1 MHRSEILEG
10 LSIRETIPTPADSD
24 IGVSLIGVD
33 RSIPLTQDV
42 LSKHLLYTGTIGT
55 GKTTAMFQLL
65 RQLIAKMDDNDV
77 MVVFDTKGDFKE
89 KFYRP
94 GKDVVISS
102 DSKATDFWN
111 IFKEVLINGEEH
123 VEENLLEIV
132 SSLFE
137 EKIKRSNAPFFPQA
151 AKDVLFGIMS
161 YIIYKNE
168 PEDLDNAE
176 LYAYLRDANIND
188 VVEAL
193 MSVGDLR
200 GIIDYIYNGGEGS
213 EQTQG
218 VYSELRNVANEL
230 FVGNFRKKGE
240 FSVREFVRNKGGRIL
255 FIEYDLSIGKVL
267 TPIYKV
273 LIDLAIKEALSRDK
287 SDGNVF
293 FVIDEF
299 NLLPNLYH
307 IDNGVNFGRSLGAK
321 FIVAM
326 QNIRQIIDGYGR
338 EKAYSILSAFG
349 TTISFRVTDLAT
361 REFIQNLYGTNRKQF
376 IFKAASYSE
385 GNKGQLTYSNVVEDW
400 DILGLRPG
408 EAIISVSD
416 YDSAPMKFRFKDP
429 RV

>member
-1 MHRSEILEG
+1 MQKSEILEG
-10 LSIRETIPTPADSD
+10 ISLKEMITVPTDSD
-24 IGVSLIGVD
+24 AGVSLLGTD
-33 RSIPLTQDV
+33 KSIPLTSSV
-42 LSKHLLYTGTIGT
+42 LSKHILYTGTIGT

-65 RQLIAKMDDNDV
+65 RQLINKMSEEDV
-77 MVVFDTKGDFKE
+77 MVIFDTKGDFKE
-89 KFYRP
+89 RFYRP
-94 GKDVVISS
+94 GKDAVISS
-102 DSKATDFWN
+102 DSKATAYWN
-111 IFKEVLINGEEH
+111 IFKEVRINGESYI
-123 VEENLLEIV
+123 EENLLEIV

-137 EKIKRSNAPFFPQA
+137 EKIRRSNAPFFPQA

-161 YIIYKNE
+161 YIIYKNS

-176 LYAYLRDANIND
+176 LYAYLRDANIDD
-188 VVEAL
+188 VVDAL

-230 FVGNFRKKGE
+230 FVGNFRKRGD

-273 LIDLAIKEALSRDK
+273 LIDLAIKEALSRNK
-287 SDGNVF
+287 SEGNVF

-299 NLLPNLYH
+299 KLLPNLYH

-326 QNIRQIIDGYGR
+326 QNIQQIIDGYGY
-338 EKAYSILSAFG
+338 EKAHSILSAFG
-349 TTISFRVTDLAT
+349 TSIAFRVTDKAT
-361 REFIQNLYGTNRKQF
+361 REFVQNLYGMNRKRF
-376 IFKAASYSE
+376 VFKGTSYSE
-385 GNKGQLTYSNVVEDW
+385 GNKEQITYSNVIEDW
-400 DILGLRPG
+400 DILDLKVG

-416 YDSAPMKFRFKDP
+416 YDSAPTKFKFS
-429 RV
+429 VS

>member
-1 MHRSEILEG
+1 MLKSEILEG
-10 LSIRETIPTPADSD
+10 ISLKDRISMPTSSD
-24 IGVSLIGVD
+24 VGVSLIGD
-33 RSIPLTQDV
+33 SETIPLTSSV

-65 RQLIAKMDDNDV
+65 HQLIGKMTDDDV
-77 MVVFDTKGDFKE
+77 MVIFDTKGDFKE
-89 KFYRP
+89 EFYRP

-102 DSKATDFWN
+102 DAKATAYWN
-111 IFKEVLINGEEH
+111 IFKEVRINGDDYI
-123 VEENLLEIV
+123 EENLLEIV

-188 VVEAL
+188 VVDAL

-200 GIIDYIYNGGEGS
+200 SIIDYIYNGGDGS

-230 FVGNFRKKGE
+230 FVGNFRKRGD
-240 FSVREFVRNKGGRIL
+240 FSVREFVRNKGGKIL

-267 TPIYKV
+267 TPIYKA
-273 LIDLAIKEALSRDK
+273 LIDLAIKESLSRDK
-287 SDGNVF
+287 SEGNVF

-299 NLLPNLYH
+299 KLLPNLYH

-326 QNIRQIIDGYGR
+326 QNIQQIIDGYGY

-349 TTISFRVTDLAT
+349 TSIAFRVTDKAT
-361 REFIQNLYGTNRKQF
+361 KEFIQNLYGMNRKRF
-376 IFKAASYSE
+376 VFKGTSYSE
-385 GNKGQLTYSNVVEDW
+385 GNKEQVTYSNVIEDW
-400 DILGLRPG
+400 DILDLKVG
-408 EAIISVSD
+408 EAIISVAD
-416 YDSAPMKFRFKDP
+416 YDSAPMKFKFKE
-429 RV
+429 

>member
-1 MHRSEILEG
+1 MNRTEILEG
-10 LSIRETIPTPADSD
+10 LSLKEKISMPASSD
-24 IGVSLIGVD
+24 IGVSFIGD
-33 RSIPLTQDV
+33 TETIPLTQKV
-42 LSKHLLYTGTIGT
+42 LSKHLLYTGSIGT
-55 GKTTAMFQLL
+55 GKTTAIFQLL
-65 RQLIAKMDDNDV
+65 KQIIRGMTDKDV
-77 MVVFDTKGDFKE
+77 MVVFDTKGDFK

-94 GKDVVISS
+94 GKDVIISNDS
-102 DSKATDFWN
+102 DATDYWN
-111 IFKEVLINGEEH
+111 IFKEVRINGDDH
-123 VEENLLEIV
+123 VEENLLEMV

-137 EKIKRSNAPFFPQA
+137 EKIRRSNAPFFPQA

-188 VVEAL
+188 VVDAL

-200 GIIDYIYNGGEGS
+200 GIIDYIYNGGDGS

-230 FVGNFRKKGE
+230 FVGNFRKSGE

-267 TPIYKV
+267 TPIYKA
-273 LIDLAIKEALSRDK
+273 LIDLAIKESLSRDK

-293 FVIDEF
+293 FIIDEF

-307 IDNGVNFGRSLGAK
+307 IDNGLNFGRSLGAK
-321 FIVAM
+321 FVVAM
-326 QNIRQIIDGYGR
+326 QNIQQVIYGYGH

-349 TTISFRVTDLAT
+349 TSIAFHVTDKAT
-361 REFIQNLYGTNRKQF
+361 KEFIQNLYGQNRKRF
-376 IFKAASYSE
+376 VFKGLSYSE
-385 GNKGQLTYSNVVEDW
+385 GDKEQVTYSNVVEDW
-400 DILGLRPG
+400 DILSLRPG
-408 EAIISVSD
+408 EAIISISD
-416 YDSAPMKFRFKDP
+416 PEYDSAPVKFKFKE
-429 RV
+429 

>member
-1 MHRSEILEG
+1 M
-10 LSIRETIPTPADSD
+10 PTSSD
-24 IGVSLIGVD
+24 VGISLIGD
-33 RSIPLTQDV
+33 SGTIPLTSSV

-65 RQLIAKMDDNDV
+65 HQLIGKMSDDDV
-77 MVVFDTKGDFKE
+77 MVIFDTKGDFKE
-89 KFYRP
+89 EFYRP

-102 DSKATDFWN
+102 DAKAT
-111 IFKEVLINGEEH
+111 VRINGDDYI
-123 VEENLLEIV
+123 EENLLEIV

-137 EKIKRSNAPFFPQA
+137 EKIKCSNAPFFPQA

-188 VVEAL
+188 VVDAL

-200 GIIDYIYNGGEGS
+200 GIIDYIYNGGDGS

-230 FVGNFRKKGE
+230 FVGNFKKRGD

-267 TPIYKV
+267 TPIYKA
-273 LIDLAIKEALSRDK
+273 LIDLAIKESLSRDK
-287 SDGNVF
+287 SEGNVF

-299 NLLPNLYH
+299 KLLPNLYH

-321 FIVAM
+321 FIVAI
-326 QNIRQIIDGYGR
+326 QNIQQIIDGYGY

-349 TTISFRVTDLAT
+349 TSIAFRVTDKAT
-361 REFIQNLYGTNRKQF
+361 KEFVQNLYGMNRKRF
-376 IFKAASYSE
+376 VFKGTSYSE
-385 GNKGQLTYSNVVEDW
+385 GNKEQVTYSNVVEDW
-400 DILGLRPG
+400 DILDLKVG
-408 EAIISVSD
+408 EAIISVAD
-416 YDSAPMKFRFKDP
+416 YDSAPMKFKFKE
-429 RV
+429 

>member
-1 MHRSEILEG
+1 MQKSEILEG
-10 LSIRETIPTPADSD
+10 ISLKEKISMPTDSD
-24 IGVSLIGVD
+24 VGISLIGVD
-33 RSIPLTQDV
+33 KSIPLTSSV

-65 RQLIAKMDDNDV
+65 RQLIDKMSEDDV
-77 MVVFDTKGDFKE
+77 MVIFDTKGDFKGE
-89 KFYRP
+89 FYRP
-94 GKDVVISS
+94 EKDVVISS
-102 DSKATDFWN
+102 DSKATAYWN
-111 IFKEVLINGEEH
+111 IFKEVRINGEDYI
-123 VEENLLEIV
+123 EENLLEIV

-161 YIIYKNE
+161 YIIYKNA
-168 PEDLDNAE
+168 PENLDNAE

-188 VVEAL
+188 VVDAL

-230 FVGNFRKKGE
+230 FVGNFRKRGD
-240 FSVREFVRNKGGRIL
+240 FSVREFVRNKGGKIL

-273 LIDLAIKEALSRDK
+273 LIDLAIKEALSRSK
-287 SDGNVF
+287 SEGNVF

-299 NLLPNLYH
+299 KLLPNLYH

-326 QNIRQIIDGYGR
+326 QNIQQIIDSYGY

-349 TTISFRVTDLAT
+349 TSVAFRVTDKAT
-361 REFIQNLYGTNRKQF
+361 KEFVQNLYGMNRKRF
-376 IFKAASYSE
+376 VFKGTSYSE
-385 GNKGQLTYSNVVEDW
+385 GNKEQITYSNVIEDW
-400 DILGLRPG
+400 DILDLKVG

-416 YDSAPMKFRFKDP
+416 YDSAPMKFKFSAS
-429 RV
+429 

>member
-1 MHRSEILEG
+1 MLKSEILEG
-10 LSIRETIPTPADSD
+10 ISLKDRISMPTSSD
-24 IGVSLIGVD
+24 IGVSLIGD
-33 RSIPLTQDV
+33 SETIPLTSSV

-65 RQLIAKMDDNDV
+65 HQLIGKMTDDDV
-77 MVVFDTKGDFKE
+77 MVIFDTKGDFKE
-89 KFYRP
+89 EFYRP

-102 DSKATDFWN
+102 DAKATAYWN
-111 IFKEVLINGEEH
+111 IFKEVRINGDDYI
-123 VEENLLEIV
+123 EENLLEIV

-188 VVEAL
+188 VVDAL

-200 GIIDYIYNGGEGS
+200 GIIDYIYNGGDGS

-230 FVGNFRKKGE
+230 FVGNFRKRGD
-240 FSVREFVRNKGGRIL
+240 FSVREFVRNKGGKIL

-267 TPIYKV
+267 TPIYKA
-273 LIDLAIKEALSRDK
+273 LIDLAIKESLSRDK
-287 SDGNVF
+287 SEGNVF

-299 NLLPNLYH
+299 KLLPNLYH

-326 QNIRQIIDGYGR
+326 QNIQQIIDGYGY

-349 TTISFRVTDLAT
+349 TSIAFRVTDKAT
-361 REFIQNLYGTNRKQF
+361 KEFIQNLYGMNRKRF
-376 IFKAASYSE
+376 VFKGTSYSE
-385 GNKGQLTYSNVVEDW
+385 GNKEQVTYSNVIEDW
-400 DILGLRPG
+400 DILDLKVG
-408 EAIISVSD
+408 EAIISVAD
-416 YDSAPMKFRFKDP
+416 YDSAPMKFKFKE
-429 RV
+429 

>member
-1 MHRSEILEG
+1 MLKSVILEG
-10 LSIRETIPTPADSD
+10 ISLKDRISMPTSSD
-24 IGVSLIGVD
+24 VGVSLIGD
-33 RSIPLTQDV
+33 SETIPLTSSV

-65 RQLIAKMDDNDV
+65 HQLIGKMTDDDV
-77 MVVFDTKGDFKE
+77 MVIFDTKGDFKE
-89 KFYRP
+89 EFYRP
-94 GKDVVISS
+94 EKDVVISS
-102 DSKATDFWN
+102 DAKATAYWN
-111 IFKEVLINGEEH
+111 IFKEVRINGDDYI
-123 VEENLLEIV
+123 EENLLEIV

-188 VVEAL
+188 VVDAL

-200 GIIDYIYNGGEGS
+200 GIIDYIYNGGDGS

-230 FVGNFRKKGE
+230 FVGNFRKRGD

-267 TPIYKV
+267 TPIYKA
-273 LIDLAIKEALSRDK
+273 LIDLAIKESLSRDK
-287 SDGNVF
+287 SEGNVF

-299 NLLPNLYH
+299 KLLPNLYH

-326 QNIRQIIDGYGR
+326 QNIQQIIDGYGY

-349 TTISFRVTDLAT
+349 TSIAFRVTDKAT
-361 REFIQNLYGTNRKQF
+361 KEFVQNLYGMNRKRF
-376 IFKAASYSE
+376 VFKGTSYSE
-385 GNKGQLTYSNVVEDW
+385 GNKEQVTYSNVIEDW
-400 DILGLRPG
+400 DILDLKVG
-408 EAIISVSD
+408 EAIISVAD
-416 YDSAPMKFRFKDP
+416 YDSAPMKFKFKE
-429 RV
+429 

>member
-1 MHRSEILEG
+1 MLKSEILEG
-10 LSIRETIPTPADSD
+10 ISLKDRISMPTSSD
-24 IGVSLIGVD
+24 VGVSLIGD
-33 RSIPLTQDV
+33 SETIPLTSSV

-65 RQLIAKMDDNDV
+65 HQLIGKMTDDDV
-77 MVVFDTKGDFKE
+77 MVIFDTKGDFKE
-89 KFYRP
+89 EFYRL

-102 DSKATDFWN
+102 DAKATAYWN
-111 IFKEVLINGEEH
+111 IFKEVRINGDDYI
-123 VEENLLEIV
+123 EENLLEIV

-188 VVEAL
+188 VVDAL

-200 GIIDYIYNGGEGS
+200 GIIDYIYNGGDGS

-230 FVGNFRKKGE
+230 FVGNFRKRGD
-240 FSVREFVRNKGGRIL
+240 FSVREFVRNKGGKIL

-267 TPIYKV
+267 TPIYKA
-273 LIDLAIKEALSRDK
+273 LIDLAIKESLSRDK
-287 SDGNVF
+287 SEGNVF

-299 NLLPNLYH
+299 KLLPNLYH

-326 QNIRQIIDGYGR
+326 QNIQQIIDGYGY

-349 TTISFRVTDLAT
+349 TSIAFRVTDKAT
-361 REFIQNLYGTNRKQF
+361 KEFIQNLYGMNRKRF
-376 IFKAASYSE
+376 VFKGTSYSE
-385 GNKGQLTYSNVVEDW
+385 GNKEQVTYSNVIEDW
-400 DILGLRPG
+400 DILDLKVG
-408 EAIISVSD
+408 EAIVSVAD
-416 YDSAPMKFRFKDP
+416 YDSAPMKFKFKE
-429 RV
+429 

>member
-1 MHRSEILEG
+1 MLKTEILEG
-10 LSIRETIPTPADSD
+10 ITLKSTISAPTTSD
-24 IGVSLIGVD
+24 IGVSFVGDGV
-33 RSIPLTQDV
+33 SIPLTESV
-42 LSKHLLYTGTIGT
+42 LSKHILYTGTTGT

-65 RQLIAKMDDNDV
+65 SQLISRMNDDDV
-77 MVVFDTKGDFKE
+77 MVIFDTKGDFKE

-102 DSKATDFWN
+102 DEKATAYWN
-111 IFKEVLINGEEH
+111 IFKEAMINGEEH
-123 VEENLLEIV
+123 IEENLLEIV
-132 SSLFE
+132 NSLFE
-137 EKIKRSNAPFFPQA
+137 DKIRRSNAPFFPQA

-188 VVEAL
+188 VVDAL

-230 FVGNFRKKGE
+230 FIGNFRNRGD
-240 FSVREFVRNKGGRIL
+240 FSAREFIRNKGGKIL

-267 TPIYKV
+267 TPIYKI
-273 LIDLAIKEALSRDK
+273 LIDLAIKEALSRNK
-287 SDGNVF
+287 SEGNVY

-326 QNIRQIIDGYGR
+326 QNIQQIIGGYGK
-338 EKAYSILSAFG
+338 EKAYGILSAFG
-349 TTISFRVTDLAT
+349 TSVAFRVTDKDT
-361 REFIQNLYGTNRKQF
+361 KEFVQNLYGANRKRF
-376 IFKAASYSE
+376 VYKGISYSE
-385 GNKGQLTYSNVVEDW
+385 GNKEQVTYSNVIEDW
-400 DILGLRPG
+400 DILGLKVG
-408 EAIISVSD
+408 EAIISVAE
-416 YDSAPMKFRFKDP
+416 YDAAPMKFKFRG
-429 RV
+429 

>member
-1 MHRSEILEG
+1 MQKSEILEG
-10 LSIRETIPTPADSD
+10 ISLKEKISMPTDSD
-24 IGVSLIGVD
+24 VGVSLIGVD
-33 RSIPLTQDV
+33 KSVPLTSSV

-65 RQLIAKMDDNDV
+65 RQLIDKMSEDDV
-77 MVVFDTKGDFKE
+77 MIVFDTKGDFRE
-89 KFYRP
+89 EFYRP
-94 GKDVVISS
+94 EKDVVISS
-102 DSKATDFWN
+102 DSKATAYWN
-111 IFKEVLINGEEH
+111 IFKEVRINGEDYI
-123 VEENLLEIV
+123 EENLLEIV

-137 EKIKRSNAPFFPQA
+137 EKIRRSNAPFFPQA

-161 YIIYKNE
+161 YIIYKNV

-188 VVEAL
+188 VVDAL
-193 MSVGDLR
+193 MSIGDLR

-230 FVGNFRKKGE
+230 FVGNFRKSGD
-240 FSVREFVRNKGGRIL
+240 FSVREFVRNKGGKIL
-255 FIEYDLSIGKVL
+255 FVEYDLSIGKVL

-287 SDGNVF
+287 SEGNVF

-299 NLLPNLYH
+299 KLLPNLYH

-326 QNIRQIIDGYGR
+326 QNIQQIIDGYEY

-349 TTISFRVTDLAT
+349 TSIAFRVTDKAT
-361 REFIQNLYGTNRKQF
+361 KEFVQNLYGMNRKRF
-376 IFKAASYSE
+376 VFKGTSYSE
-385 GNKGQLTYSNVVEDW
+385 GNKEQITYSNVIEDW
-400 DILGLRPG
+400 DILDLKVG
-408 EAIISVSD
+408 EAIVSVSD
-416 YDSAPMKFRFKDP
+416 YDSAPMKFKFS
-429 RV
+429 VG

>member
-1 MHRSEILEG
+1 MLKSEILEG
-10 LSIRETIPTPADSD
+10 ISLKDRISMPTSSD
-24 IGVSLIGVD
+24 VGVSLIGD
-33 RSIPLTQDV
+33 SETIPLTSSV

-65 RQLIAKMDDNDV
+65 HQLIGKMTDNDV
-77 MVVFDTKGDFKE
+77 MVIFDTKGDFRE
-89 KFYRP
+89 EFYRP
-94 GKDVVISS
+94 GKDVVVSS
-102 DSKATDFWN
+102 DAKATAYWN
-111 IFKEVLINGEEH
+111 IFKEVRINGDDYI
-123 VEENLLEIV
+123 EENLLEIV

-188 VVEAL
+188 VVDAL

-200 GIIDYIYNGGEGS
+200 GIIDYIYNGGDGS

-230 FVGNFRKKGE
+230 FVGNFKKSGE
-240 FSVREFVRNKGGRIL
+240 FSVREFVRNKGGKIL

-267 TPIYKV
+267 TPIYKA
-273 LIDLAIKEALSRDK
+273 LIDLAIKESLSRDK
-287 SDGNVF
+287 SEGNVL

-299 NLLPNLYH
+299 KLLPNLYH

-321 FIVAM
+321 FFVAM
-326 QNIRQIIDGYGR
+326 QNIQQIIDGYGY

-349 TTISFRVTDLAT
+349 TSIAFRVTDKAT
-361 REFIQNLYGTNRKQF
+361 KEFIQNLYGMNRKRF
-376 IFKAASYSE
+376 VFKGTSYSD
-385 GNKGQLTYSNVVEDW
+385 GNKEQVTYSNVIEDW
-400 DILGLRPG
+400 DILDLKVG
-408 EAIISVSD
+408 EAIVSVAD
-416 YDSAPMKFRFKDP
+416 YDSAPMKFKFKE
-429 RV
+429 

>member
-1 MHRSEILEG
+1 MLRSEILEG
-10 LSIRETIPTPADSD
+10 ISLKDRISMPTSSD
-24 IGVSLIGVD
+24 VGVSLIGD
-33 RSIPLTQDV
+33 SETIPLTSSV

-65 RQLIAKMDDNDV
+65 HQLIGKMTDDDV
-77 MVVFDTKGDFKE
+77 MVIFDTKGDFKE
-89 KFYRP
+89 EFYRP

-102 DSKATDFWN
+102 DAKATAYWN
-111 IFKEVLINGEEH
+111 IFKEVRINGDDYI
-123 VEENLLEIV
+123 EENLLEIV

-188 VVEAL
+188 VVDAL

-200 GIIDYIYNGGEGS
+200 GIIDYIYNGGDGS

-230 FVGNFRKKGE
+230 FVGNFRKRGD
-240 FSVREFVRNKGGRIL
+240 FSVREFVRNKGGKIL

-267 TPIYKV
+267 TPIYKA
-273 LIDLAIKEALSRDK
+273 LIDLAIKESLSRDK
-287 SDGNVF
+287 SEGNVF

-299 NLLPNLYH
+299 KLLPNLYH

-326 QNIRQIIDGYGR
+326 QNIHQIIDGYGY

-349 TTISFRVTDLAT
+349 TSIAFRVTDKAT
-361 REFIQNLYGTNRKQF
+361 KEFIQNLYGMNRKRF
-376 IFKAASYSE
+376 VFKGTSYSE
-385 GNKGQLTYSNVVEDW
+385 GNKEQVTYSNVIEEW
-400 DILGLRPG
+400 DILDLKVG
-408 EAIISVSD
+408 EAIISVAD
-416 YDSAPMKFRFKDP
+416 YDSAPMKFKFKE
-429 RV
+429 